1 MSTNGVDRTKQM
13 LQDGKMNIGGR
24 IVQRL
29 NELGWERKNLFDA
42 VPDLTPQA
50 LSNLIRRDS
59 KRSEWDVAIAQ
70 ALGVSVLWLVYGEA
84 HDYKSAAARE
94 IMVAEPAAIGGPVR
108 ACHQAGEVGRIMQAL
123 DAGRQEEVLIYARER
138 LRLQQVP
145 PPGNERLNHMKVR
158 K

>member
-1 MSTNGVDRTKQM
+1 
-13 LQDGKMNIGGR
+13 MNIGGR

-29 NELGWERKNLFDA
+29 KDLGWERKDLFNA

-84 HDYKSAAARE
+84 TEYKQPSARA
-94 IMVAEPAAIGGPVR
+94 IIVAEPTPI
-108 ACHQAGEVGRIMQAL
+108 CHQAGEVERIMREL
-123 DAGRQEEVLIYARER
+123 DAVRQEEVMVYARER
-138 LRLQQVP
+138 LRLQNAPASTV
-145 PPGNERLNHMKVR
+145 GERINNMKAR
-158 K
+158 

>member
-1 MSTNGVDRTKQM
+1 
-13 LQDGKMNIGGR
+13 MNIGGR

-29 NELGWERKNLFDA
+29 KELGWERKDLFNA

-84 HDYKSAAARE
+84 TEYKQASASK
-94 IMVAEPAAIGGPVR
+94 IIVAEPSPI
-108 ACHQAGEVGRIMQAL
+108 CHQAGEVERIMRAL
-123 DAGRQEEVLIYARER
+123 EPGRQEEVLVYARER
-138 LRLQQVP
+138 LRLQTAP
-145 PPGNERLNHMKVR
+145 SAPIGERINNMKAR
-158 K
+158 